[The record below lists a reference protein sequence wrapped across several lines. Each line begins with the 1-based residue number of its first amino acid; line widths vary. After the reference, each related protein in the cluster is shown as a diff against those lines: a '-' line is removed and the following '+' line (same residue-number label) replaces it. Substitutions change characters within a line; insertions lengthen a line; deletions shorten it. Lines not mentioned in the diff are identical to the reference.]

1 MIKVAFNELKRDGK
15 VNRNFYIDLAAKG
28 LRMPIGSDLVLKEKA
43 DHAQRILNGRLLG
56 EVIVETA
63 QRFNTPLAFPLMD
76 LTVEKE
82 WLVALLGI
90 AKDNIKEWHFE
101 KNPSP
106 EDLAA
111 VRQGLHENKYLTP
124 RIQAN
129 CDAIKY
135 VAQNS
140 DFLPVGMS
148 IGPFS
153 MMTTL
158 LSDPITAVYMA
169 GTGATAQEDEEVGMA
184 ETALEMSIAI
194 ILKSIR
200 MQLEH
205 GAKAICVCEP
215 AANKV
220 YISPVQLESGSDIF
234 DRFVLDYNKKVR
246 NLLAEYDADLIFH
259 DCGELIDSMVTK
271 FNALD
276 PAILSL
282 GSSRKIWEDAGL
294 VNESTVLFGNLPTK
308 KFYSDRD
315 ITKEQVREQT
325 ISLLENMKKTGH
337 PFILGSEC
345 DVLSVPG
352 ATATIMEKIE
362 AMLTVK

>member
-1 MIKVAFNELKRDGK
+1 M
-15 VNRNFYIDLAAKG
+15 NRNYYIDLASKG
-28 LRMPIGSDLVLKEKA
+28 LRMPIGTDLALKEKA

-63 QRFNTPLAFPLMD
+63 ARFNTPLAFPLMD

-90 AKDNIKEWHFE
+90 PKDNIKEWHFE

-106 EDLAA
+106 DDLA
-111 VRQGLHENKYLTP
+111 VVKQGLRENKYLTT

-135 VAQNS
+135 VAGNS
-140 DFLPVGMS
+140 TFLPVGMS

-169 GTGATAQEDEEVGMA
+169 GAGATAQDDEEVGMA

-220 YISPVQLESGSDIF
+220 YISPMQLESGSDIF
-234 DRFVLDYNKKVR
+234 DRYVINYNMQIR

-259 DCGELIDSMVTK
+259 DCGELVDTMVSK
-271 FNALD
+271 YNELD

-315 ITKEQVREQT
+315 ITKDQVRELT
-325 ISLLENMKKTGH
+325 LMLLENMKKANH

>member
-1 MIKVAFNELKRDGK
+1 MKRD
-15 VNRNFYIDLAAKG
+15 FYIDLAASG

-43 DHAQRILNGRLLG
+43 DHEQRLLSGKLLG

-63 QRFNTPLAFPLMD
+63 KRFNTPLAFPLMD

-82 WLVALLGI
+82 WLVELLGI
-90 AKDNIKEWHFE
+90 SKDNIKEWHFE

-106 EDLAA
+106 EDLA
-111 VRQGLHENKYLTP
+111 VVKQGLHENKFLTK

-129 CDAIKY
+129 CDAIRY

-140 DFLPVGMS
+140 TYLPVGMS

-158 LSDPITAVYMA
+158 ISDPITAVYMA
-169 GTGATAQEDEEVGMA
+169 GAGATAQEDEEVGMV
-184 ETALEMSIAI
+184 ENALEMSIAI

-200 MQLEH
+200 MQLEY
-205 GAKAICVCEP
+205 GAKAICLCEP

-220 YISPVQLESGSDIF
+220 YISPMQLDAGSDVF
-234 DRFVLDYNKKVR
+234 DRYVLNYNKQITK
-246 NLLAEYDADLIFH
+246 LLAEYGADLIFH
-259 DCGELIDSMVTK
+259 DCGELVDSMITK
-271 FNALD
+271 YNELD

-282 GSSRKIWEDAGL
+282 GSSRKIWDDARL
-294 VNESTVLFGNLPTK
+294 VNPSTVLFGNLPTK

-315 ITKEQVREQT
+315 ITKEQVRELT
-325 ISLLENMKKTGH
+325 LMIIENMKHANH

-352 ATATIMEKIE
+352 ATATIMEKVE

>member
-1 MIKVAFNELKRDGK
+1 M
-15 VNRNFYIDLAAKG
+15 NRNYYIDLAAQG
-28 LRMPIGSDLVLKEKA
+28 LRMPIGTDLVLKEKA
-43 DHAQRILNGRLLG
+43 DHEQRILDGKLLG
-56 EVIVETA
+56 EVVIETA
-63 QRFNTPLAFPLMD
+63 NRFHTPLGFPLMD

-90 AKDNIKEWHFE
+90 PKDNVKEWHFE
-101 KNPSP
+101 KNPSV

-111 VRQGLHENKYLTP
+111 VKQGLHENKFITR

-129 CDAIKY
+129 CDAIKH
-135 VAQNS
+135 VANNS
-140 DFLPVGMS
+140 KLLPVGMS

-158 LSDPITAVYMA
+158 LSDPIVAVFMA
-169 GTGATAQEDEEVGMA
+169 GSGATAAEDEDVGMM

-200 MQLEH
+200 MQLES
-205 GAKAICVCEP
+205 GAKAVCVCEP

-220 YISPVQLESGSDIF
+220 YISPIQLDEGSD
-234 DRFVLDYNKKVR
+234 VLDRYVLSYNKQVR

-259 DCGELIDSMVTK
+259 DCGELSPQMVTK
-271 FNALD
+271 YNELD

-282 GSSRKIWEDAGL
+282 GSSRKIWEDAAL
-294 VNESTVLFGNLPTK
+294 VAKSTVLFGNLPTK

-315 ITKEQVREQT
+315 ITKEQVCELT
-325 ISLLENMKKTGH
+325 KLILENMKKANH

-362 AMLTVK
+362 AMMNIR

>member
-1 MIKVAFNELKRDGK
+1 M
-15 VNRNFYIDLAAKG
+15 NRNFYIDLALNG

-43 DHAQRILNGRLLG
+43 DHEQRLFNGKLLG

-63 QRFNTPLAFPLMD
+63 KRFNTPLAFPLMD

-90 AKDNIKEWHFE
+90 PRNNIREWHFE

-106 EDLAA
+106 EDLA
-111 VRQGLHENKYLTP
+111 VVKQGLHENKYLTR
-124 RIQAN
+124 RIQTN
-129 CDAIKY
+129 CEAIKY

-140 DFLPVGMS
+140 TYLPVGMS

-158 LSDPITAVYMA
+158 ISDPITAVYMA
-169 GTGATAQEDEEVGMA
+169 GAGATAQEDDEVGMV

-220 YISPVQLESGSDIF
+220 YISPMQLDAGSDVF
-234 DRFVLDYNKKVR
+234 DRYVLNYNKQIR

-259 DCGELIDSMVTK
+259 DCGELVDSMVTK
-271 FNALD
+271 YNQLD

-294 VNESTVLFGNLPTK
+294 VSESTVLFGNLPTK

-315 ITKEQVREQT
+315 ITKDQVREQSLT
-325 ISLLENMKKTGH
+325 ILENMKKTNH